1 MKLALTAVVAFFGAF
16 GSLPAK
22 ELPAMFDKPFLG
34 CFLGFQGSRDF
45 QFAIG
50 GDGTS
55 ELFFLKDKEAVR
67 THGLTL
73 HIYYVLQEEV
83 GQGAKKRWVNRTL
96 QKDGFETEHEAT
108 ATPPVGKP
116 IEFVATFTGDTK
128 VRCSHIMAKDKVEI
142 STTLV
147 SKKTKNPV
155 RVGVRVVVGD
165 MYRHVKEEEE
175 ELSARELKTKLKGS
189 EIAVWAVGSRKRS
202 GEKIGLHEI
211 DVELPKKFPK
221 GARKFSLESPRIADH
236 EYTLS
241 TANLENGSFTFRQ
254 TKKLLHGFD
263 LFWWPDPAKAS
274 DKDTRL
280 VIEVD

>member
-1 MKLALTAVVAFFGAF
+1 MKRALTVVLALF
-16 GSLPAK
+16 GSLGSLTAK

-45 QFAIG
+45 EFAIG

-55 ELFFLKDKEAVR
+55 ELFFIKDKKALR
-67 THGLTL
+67 TNGLTL
-73 HIYYVLQEEV
+73 HIYYVVQEQM
-83 GQGAKKRWVNRTL
+83 GKGTKKRWVNRTL

-108 ATPPVGKP
+108 AEPPVGKP
-116 IEFVATFTGDTK
+116 IAFVATFTGDTK
-128 VRCSHIMAKDKVEI
+128 VECSHVLSKDKVEI
-142 STTLV
+142 ATKIV

-165 MYRHVKEEEE
+165 MYRHVREEEDK
-175 ELSARELKTKLKGS
+175 LSERELKTKVKGS
-189 EIAVWAVGSRKRS
+189 EIAVWPVGSRKRS
-202 GEKIGLHEI
+202 GEKIDLYEI

-221 GARKFSLESPRIADH
+221 GARKFALESPRLGDH
-236 EYTLS
+236 KYSVS
-241 TANLENGSFTFRQ
+241 TASLENGTITFRQ

-263 LFWWPDPAKAS
+263 LFWWPDPEKAD